1 MQERLRS
8 IANALATG
16 VAAGDFDRV
25 VSRCAQG
32 RATASELATAI
43 RDHGLTFV
51 PPPDSAYDKLDAV
64 RVPSTQVPTWS
75 LRVPLWT
82 KEEGRSDLE
91 FQVTVSLVGDDAIV
105 ALDDIRVP

>member
-1 MQERLRS
+1 
-8 IANALATG
+8 
-16 VAAGDFDRV
+16 
-25 VSRCAQG
+25 
-32 RATASELATAI
+32 
-43 RDHGLTFV
+43 
-51 PPPDSAYDKLDAV
+51 
-64 RVPSTQVPTWS
+64 VPTWS